1 MPPST
6 DTSFPAAPCWLSLI
20 HILFEQEPLPLDHPF
35 LTMENVV
42 LTPHMGA
49 ATQDS
54 VIRCTT
60 TSCEE
65 IVQVLNGQP
74 VAFPG
79 NKL

>member
-1 MPPST
+1 
-6 DTSFPAAPCWLSLI
+6 
-20 HILFEQEPLPLDHPF
+20 
-35 LTMENVV
+35 MENVV